1 MESAENLP
9 INEVETL
16 DDLVLAA
23 HQELEAAVLRESNRA
38 FNLGL
43 RTWLIPGTLTII
55 AVFIFSKS
63 NWAMTAI
70 TAALIGMAVIVFAI
84 FVASQ
89 SKAKSPARIY
99 EKLLAGEVN
108 RKLPELGHT
117 LDEFSRRALELLPAE
132 ALLAQLLRQQENDRE
147 HPNSLPEEESE

>member
-1 MESAENLP
+1 MESAENLLFS
-9 INEVETL
+9 EVETL

-43 RTWLIPGTLTII
+43 RTWLIPGALTII

-70 TAALIGMAVIVFAI
+70 TAALIGLAVIVFAI

-89 SKAKSPARIY
+89 SKAKSPTRIY
-99 EKLLAGEVN
+99 AKLLAGEVS
-108 RKLPELGHT
+108 RKHSELGHT
-117 LDEFSRRALELLPAE
+117 TDEFTRRALEILPDE
-132 ALLAQLLRQQENDRE
+132 ALLAQLLRQQETDRE
-147 HPNSLPEEESE
+147 RPNPLPEEESE